1 MGTARDVWHDGRP
14 VACDWLLIT
23 VSTPPG
29 GTSTLR
35 VYAWRNLRSLGAHYL
50 QQSVCLLPAT
60 PKTTRVAARVVTRL
74 RAEGGHGEM
83 LRIHLTDTKQEA
95 AVIDAIQ
102 RERTDEYREVVE
114 STRQFHEEL
123 QLERRRGR
131 ATYTELEES
140 DVDLARYQKWLAA
153 IRARDYFDAP
163 GGQEA
168 NAAVASCEEALAQ
181 FESEALSAELGESG
195 SDSRPGL
202 RAVEGGKD

>member
-1 MGTARDVWHDGRP
+1 MTYVARE
-14 VACDWLLIT
+14 WLLIT
-23 VSTPPG
+23 VSTPG
-29 GTSTLR
+29 GSSSTLR
-35 VYAWRNLRSLGAHYL
+35 VYAWRNLRRLGAHYL
-50 QQSVCLLPAT
+50 QQSVCVLPAT
-60 PKTTRVAARVVTRL
+60 PKTTRAVTRLVTRL
-74 RAEGGHGEM
+74 RAEGGHGQM
-83 LRIHLTDTKQEA
+83 LRIQLTDARQES

-140 DVDLARYQKWLAA
+140 DADLVRHQKWLAA

-168 NAAVASCEEALAQ
+168 GAAVASCEEALAR
-181 FESEALSAELGESG
+181 FESDALSAELDDAASG
-195 SDSRPGL
+195 AGPTL
-202 RAVEGGKD
+202 RAVEPADG

>member
-1 MGTARDVWHDGRP
+1 MAR
-14 VACDWLLIT
+14 DWLLIT
-23 VSTPPG
+23 LSTPSG

-60 PKTTRVAARVVTRL
+60 PRTVRAVTRL
-74 RAEGGHGEM
+74 VTRVRAEGGHGEM
-83 LRIHLTDTKQEA
+83 LRVHLTDSKQETT
-95 AVIDAIQ
+95 VIDAIG
-102 RERTDEYREVVE
+102 RERTDEYREVVG

-123 QLERRRGR
+123 ALERRRGR

-140 DVDLARYQKWLAA
+140 DADLARHQKWLAA

-168 NAAVASCEEALAQ
+168 AAAVASCEEALAR
-181 FESEALSAELGESG
+181 FESEALSAELDESTP
-195 SDSRPGL
+195 DSQPGL
-202 RAVEGGKD
+202 RAAEGPID